1 MLKISADI
9 SFGSTETFE
18 NGATVRATSV
28 IYDTHNDKF
37 VVFWQGWGNYLL
49 AKIGDI
55 SGTTISWGAEQSIEN
70 SATQFVKAVYTK
82 NGVIYVQY
90 GRQSKL
96 RGRVVTSNGS
106 SLTVGSEIEVQNYW
120 DEFHKVRYD
129 SFNDMV
135 YSAHD
140 EGSGNANLK
149 LQKIT
154 ISGTTPTK
162 RGSTTRYYG
171 NIGQRGLGEY
181 NNGRTPLFYF
191 ANDAGSKYLHGLPYR
206 TANIETN
213 VTTSSSNSVLNYTN
227 ILGFAEDAISDGAT
241 GTIKLPG
248 NVVANQSGLT
258 AGTYY
263 YHNGDG
269 SLTTSGST
277 PLVNA
282 KAGIAVSSSKLVIAD
297 PNQQSQ

>member
-1 MLKISADI
+1 M
-9 SFGSTETFE
+9 
-18 NGATVRATSV
+18 
-28 IYDTHNDKF
+28 
-37 VVFWQGWGNYLL
+37 FWQGWGNYLL

-55 SGTTISWGAEQSIEN
+55 SGTTISWGSEQSIEN
-70 SATQFVKAVYTK
+70 SATQFVKAAYTK

-90 GRQSKL
+90 GRQSAL
-96 RGRVVTSNGS
+96 RGRVITSNGS
-106 SLTVGSEIEVQNYW
+106 SLTVGTEMQVDSYF

-135 YSAHD
+135 YSAH
-140 EGSGNANLK
+140 EQGTGNANLE
-149 LQKIT
+149 LRKIT
-154 ISGTTPTK
+154 ISGTTATL
-162 RGSTTRYYG
+162 RGETTRYYG
-171 NIGQRGLGEY
+171 AMGQRALGEY
-181 NNGRTPLFYF
+181 HNGLTPVFYK
-191 ANDAGSKYLHGLPYR
+191 AVDAGTKYLHGLPYR
-206 TANIETN
+206 SATIDTN